1 MKKILTAALLLTSMS
16 ISAQET
22 YQNAEVATE
31 ELNGTARYVGMG
43 GAMEALGADLSAAGQ
58 NPAALGLFRRGQV
71 SASFGLTQQPNGGN
85 NGGDSKANMN
95 VDQLGVVFTSRTGRN
110 SMVNFG
116 FGYRKSANYNQMLD
130 IAGKP
135 LPYSA
140 DGKTY
145 GSSQNTLTY
154 EKFDMKL
161 DDLAFSQPDYL
172 YSETMMMVKDDEGN
186 VVYDCYSSDAYV
198 LSRERKG
205 YTGSFDFMLGGNY
218 NDRFYYGLSATIASV
233 NYKNNTYYGETVI
246 DDSECIGTVEMSD
259 ERKITGTGFNIKGGV
274 ILRPI
279 EGSPF
284 RLGLSFETPTWY
296 SLTTKNSTEI
306 YNGTDRGAAQGKY
319 MANGEAY
326 DYEISTPWK
335 FGISAGTT
343 VGKSLAIGATFNYAD
358 YSSMKTR
365 IIDGDHY
372 DWWTD
377 SYYTSSHK
385 DDVMN
390 NHTDNALK
398 GVSTFKV
405 GAEYRIVPEVAFRLG
420 YNYVAPMY
428 KETATRN
435 YTLLS
440 PGTYYS
446 STTDFTNWKATNRF
460 TVGLGYTFDNFT
472 VDLAY
477 QYSTTE
483 GDFSPYYMKCSSYT
497 IAAEPV
503 KIKNDRNQL
512 LCSLTYKF

>member
-1 MKKILTAALLLTSMS
+1 MKKILTAALLFTSMG

-22 YQNAEVATE
+22 YQNAEIATE

-130 IAGKP
+130 VAGKT
-135 LPYSA
+135 LPYTFK
-140 DGKTY
+140 GTTY
-145 GSSQNTLTY
+145 GSSQNTITY
-154 EKFDMKL
+154 EKFGMKL
-161 DDLAFSQPDYL
+161 DDLAFAQTDYL
-172 YSETMMMVKDDEGN
+172 YSETMMQTDDDGG
-186 VVYDCYSSDAYV
+186 DLGCYSADRYV

-205 YTGSFDFMLGGNY
+205 YTGSFDFMLGGNA
-218 NDRFYYGLSATIASV
+218 NDRFYYGLTATIASV
-233 NYKNNTYYGETVI
+233 NYKNLTYYGENVL
-246 DDSECIGTVEMSD
+246 DAGKEIGTVEMSD

-274 ILRPI
+274 ILRPV
-279 EGSPF
+279 EGNPF

-296 SLTTKNSTEI
+296 TLTSRNSTEI

-319 MANGEAY
+319 MATGEAY
-326 DYEISTPWK
+326 EYAIVTPWK

-358 YSSMKTR
+358 YSSMKSR
-365 IIDGDHY
+365 IIDGGHY
-372 DWWTD
+372 NWWSDT
-377 SYYTSSHK
+377 YYTSSHN
-385 DDVMN
+385 DNVMN
-390 NHTDNALK
+390 NHTENTLK
-398 GVSTFKV
+398 GVSTFKI
-405 GAEYRIVPEVAFRLG
+405 GAEYRFIPEVAFRLG

-428 KETATRN
+428 KENGTRN
-435 YTLLS
+435 YTLPS

-483 GDFSPYYMKCSSYT
+483 GDFSPYYMNCSTYT

>member
-1 MKKILTAALLLTSMS
+1 MKKILTAALLLTSMG

-22 YQNAEVATE
+22 YQNAEIATE

-43 GAMEALGADLSAAGQ
+43 GAMEALGADISAAGQ
-58 NPAALGLFRRGQV
+58 NPAALGLFRRGQI

-85 NGGDSKANMN
+85 NGGDGKSNMN
-95 VDQLGVVFTSRTGRN
+95 LDQVGVVFTSRAGYN

-130 IAGKP
+130 VTGRTN
-135 LPYSA
+135 PYLA
-140 DGKTY
+140 DGKTW
-145 GSSQNTLTY
+145 GSSQNNITN
-154 EKFDMKL
+154 EKFGANL
-161 DDLAFSQPDYL
+161 DDLTFSQVDYL
-172 YSETMMMVKDDEGN
+172 YSESLMATDDGSGN
-186 VVYDCYSSDAYV
+186 LGCYSADRYV

-205 YTGSFDFMLGGNY
+205 YTGSFDFMLGGNA
-218 NDRFYYGLSATIASV
+218 NDRFYYGLAATINSI
-233 NYKNNTYYGETVI
+233 NYKNNTYFGENVI
-246 DDSECIGTVEMSD
+246 SVGEEIGVVEMSD

-274 ILRPI
+274 IFRPV

-296 SLTTKNSTEI
+296 TLTTENSTDI
-306 YNGTDRGAAQGKY
+306 HNATNVGAACGKY
-319 MANGEAY
+319 VNSSEVY
-326 DYEISTPWK
+326 DYEITTPWK

-358 YSSMKTR
+358 YSSMKSK

-377 SYYTSSHK
+377 NYYTSSHN
-385 DDVMN
+385 DTDMN
-390 NHTDNALK
+390 NHTENTLK

-405 GAEYRIVPEVAFRLG
+405 GAEYRIIPEVSFRLG
-420 YNYVAPMY
+420 YNYVSPMY
-428 KETATRN
+428 KDNATRN
-435 YTLLS
+435 YTVPS

-460 TVGLGYTFDNFT
+460 TLGLGYTFDNFV

-477 QYSTTE
+477 QYTTTE
-483 GDFSPYYMKCSSYT
+483 GDFSPYYMNCSGYS
-497 IAAEPV
+497 ISADKV
-503 KIKNDRNQL
+503 SVKNDRHQA
-512 LCSLTYKF
+512 LCTLTYKF